1 MKYLDQKRSAAQYHR
16 DLTGVNVAKGL
27 ELSQR
32 QRGKL
37 LTPAEYDELEATA
50 ILTVYMVSLHVT
62 GLIDNEDVQ
71 RRMMDRARKM
81 AEKKLAEAGR
91 EGELEVEVF

>member
-1 MKYLDQKRSAAQYHR
+1 VNYLEQKRAAAQYHR

-37 LTPAEYDELEATA
+37 LTPTEYDELEATG
-50 ILTVYMVSLHVT
+50 ILTVYMVALHVT
-62 GLIDNEDVQ
+62 GLVNDEAAQ
-71 RRMMDRARKM
+71 RRMVDRARKM
-81 AEKKLAEAGR
+81 AEAKIKE
-91 EGELEVEVF
+91 ELEVEVY

>member
-1 MKYLDQKRSAAQYHR
+1 MKYIDQKRAAAQYHR

-37 LTPAEYDELEATA
+37 LTPSEYDELEATA
-50 ILTVYMVSLHVT
+50 ILTVYMVQLHVT
-62 GLIDNEDVQ
+62 GMLNDEALQ
-71 RRMMDRARKM
+71 RRIVERARK
-81 AEKKLAEAGR
+81 LAETKLK
-91 EGELEVEVF
+91 EGGSPDELEVEVY

>member
-1 MKYLDQKRSAAQYHR
+1 MKYVEQKRAAAQYHR

-37 LTPAEYDELEATA
+37 LTSAEYDELEATA
-50 ILTVYMVSLHVT
+50 ILTVYMVALHVT

-71 RRMMDRARKM
+71 RRMVDRARKM
-81 AEKKLAEAGR
+81 AEQKLAEAGH
-91 EGELEVEVF
+91 EVELETEVF

>member
-1 MKYLDQKRSAAQYHR
+1 MKYSDQKRKAAQYHR
-16 DLTGVNVAKGL
+16 DLTSVNVARGL

-37 LTPAEYDELEATA
+37 VLPAEYDELEATSLLA
-50 ILTVYMVSLHVT
+50 VYMVHLHVT

-71 RRMMDRARKM
+71 RRMLERARKI
-81 AEKKLAEAGR
+81 AEAKIQETERGT
-91 EGELEVEVF
+91 ELTVEVF

>member
-1 MKYLDQKRSAAQYHR
+1 MKYADQKRQAAQYHR

-27 ELSQR
+27 ELAQG

-50 ILTVYMVSLHVT
+50 MLTVYMVQLHVS
-62 GLIDNEDVQ
+62 GLVDDEDAQ
-71 RRMMDRARKM
+71 RRMIDRARKV
-81 AEKKLAEAGR
+81 AEKKLAEVGR
-91 EGELEVEVF
+91 ETELETEVF